1 MAGQHLVRVGQ
12 MGRLGRFR
20 SVEGQRY
27 PRLARVLVRT
37 ERGLE
42 VGQVLAPLF
51 PSSEA
56 ACDGT
61 LLRRLTVEDELL
73 VARLERRRHDALA
86 ACTRR
91 LAELRCPATLLDVE
105 LLFDGSALYFYFLG
119 EPPPELEPQL
129 EELARTY
136 DAAAQIERFAK
147 TLLAG
152 CGPGCGTEA
161 AGGCGERGC
170 STCAVAAACGH
181 RSKQQVAPSGG

>member
-12 MGRLGRFR
+12 MGRLGRFLSMGGER
-20 SVEGQRY
+20 F

-42 VGQVLAPLF
+42 VGQVLAPVF
-51 PSSEA
+51 PVSA
-56 ACDGT
+56 ASPDGT

-73 VARLERRRHDALA
+73 VARLERRRHEALE

-91 LAELRCPATLLDVE
+91 LAEFGCPATLLDVE
-105 LLFDGSALYFYFLG
+105 LLFDGSAVYFYFLG
-119 EPPPELEPQL
+119 EPPPELQAQL
-129 EELARTY
+129 DELARTY
-136 DAAAQIERFAK
+136 DAAAQIQRFAQ

-161 AGGCGERGC
+161 SAGCGQGGC
-170 STCAVAAACGH
+170 STCAVTAACTQGAQ
-181 RSKQQVAPSGG
+181 RLARLSV